1 MKIDNII
8 KLSLVFIPVV
18 FVILGIASKDK
29 DLGAMLVGGG
39 LGSFG
44 TLIKSEFADKVEL
57 NQNKL
62 EVNSTHDS

>member
-1 MKIDNII
+1 MKIDSII
-8 KLSLVFIPVV
+8 KLSLVFIPVI

-29 DLGAMLVGGG
+29 DLSAMLVGGG

-62 EVNSTHDS
+62 EVNETRDS